1 MQLLI
6 LFWDSKKI
14 LKEIDEEAGDEDSNV
29 DQHSEPQVEG
39 LQLQHPSV
47 MYLMLSEVSDKL
59 ASLKIK
65 KIIPKHVPQAE
76 GL

>member
-29 DQHSEPQVEG
+29 DQHSESQVEG
-39 LQLQHPSV
+39 LPLQHPSV

-65 KIIPKHVPQAE
+65 KIIPKQR
-76 GL
+76 GLPN